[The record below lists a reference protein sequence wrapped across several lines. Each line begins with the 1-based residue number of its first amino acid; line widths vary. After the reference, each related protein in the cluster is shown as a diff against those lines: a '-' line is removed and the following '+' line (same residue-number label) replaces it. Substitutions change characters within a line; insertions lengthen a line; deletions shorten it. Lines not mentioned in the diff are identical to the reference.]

1 MQSMTD
7 PIVLP
12 VGVSIG
18 VVAFLLS
25 LLPAMFFL
33 WMWYLRNRDRSLPA
47 ISIALAFGVGAFVVI
62 PSFFLERS
70 AESLWRIISPSTVH
84 YYSGATLPLLR
95 VRDVVLPAIAT
106 FFIVALIE
114 QGLRYGAMRFW
125 MKRSRTI
132 DQVFDGLLI
141 GVAIGLG
148 FSTLENTLYFKD
160 LLHGQNYDTLV
171 FVFFLRFLISTLA
184 HISFSGIMGVLI
196 AQGTFHMF
204 RSRSYMILAF
214 FIPWFLHGFFDL
226 LLGVGQGLYAVLLLI
241 PALLTL
247 ISWTFNRQLFIIHKK
262 DGKFLAQARNPESP
276 MAHALEK
283 ALKVE
288 HSPWNIHAP
297 YLNEN
302 KSYRTLFNAMGSK
315 RYE

>member
-1 MQSMTD
+1 MTNS
-7 PIVLP
+7 IVLP

-18 VVAFLLS
+18 IVAFLLS
-25 LLPAMFFL
+25 LLPAVFFL

-47 ISIALAFGVGAFVVI
+47 LSIALAFGIGALLVEPAFL
-62 PSFFLERS
+62 LERGADS
-70 AESLWRIISPSTVH
+70 IWSIVSPGTE
-84 YYSGATLPLLR
+84 YYYGGAVLPLIHLQ
-95 VRDVVLPAIAT
+95 DILLPALAT
-106 FFIVALIE
+106 FLIVAVIE
-114 QGLRYGAMRFW
+114 EGLRYGAMRFW

-160 LLHGQNYDTLV
+160 LLHGQDYDTLV
-171 FVFFLRFLISTLA
+171 FVFFLRFLVSTLA
-184 HISFSGIMGVLI
+184 HVSFSGIMGVLI
-196 AQGTFHMF
+196 AKGTFHMF
-204 RSRSYMILAF
+204 RSRSYMLLAF
-214 FIPWFLHGFFDL
+214 FIPWLLHGLFDL
-226 LLGVGQGLYAVLLLI
+226 LLSVGHGLYAILVLI

-247 ISWTFNRQLFIIHKK
+247 VSWTLNRQLFIIHKK
-262 DGKFLAQARNPESP
+262 DGKFLAQEKNPQSSI
-276 MAHALEK
+276 AHALQK

-302 KSYRTLFNAMGSK
+302 KSYRAMFNAMGTK

>member
-1 MQSMTD
+1 MVNNG

-18 VVAFLLS
+18 IVAFLLS
-25 LLPAMFFL
+25 LLPALFFL

-47 ISIALAFGVGAFVVI
+47 VSIALAFGVGALIVEPAFL
-62 PSFFLERS
+62 LER
-70 AESLWRIISPSTVH
+70 AADKIWRLVSPATAH
-84 YYSGATLPLLR
+84 YYGGATLPLLH
-95 VRDVVLPAIAT
+95 VQDLLLPALAT
-106 FFIVALIE
+106 FLIVSLVE
-114 QGLRYGAMRFW
+114 EGLRYGAMRLW
-125 MKRSRTI
+125 MRRSRTI

-160 LLHGQNYDTLV
+160 LLHGQDYDTLV

-184 HISFSGIMGVLI
+184 HISFSGIMGALI

-204 RSRSYMILAF
+204 QSRTYMILAF
-214 FIPWFLHGFFDL
+214 FVPWLLHGLFDL
-226 LLGVGQGLYAVLLLI
+226 LLGVGHGLYAVLVLI

-247 ISWTFNRQLFIIHKK
+247 MSWTFNRQLFIIHRK
-262 DGKFLAQARNPESP
+262 DGKFLAVGKVPESP
-276 MAHALEK
+276 LVHALEK
-283 ALKVE
+283 ALQQE
-288 HSPWNIHAP
+288 HSPWNVNAP
-297 YLNEN
+297 WLSQN
-302 KSYRTLFNAMGSK
+302 KSYRAIFNAMGGR

>member
-1 MQSMTD
+1 MVNA
-7 PIVLP
+7 PIFLP

-18 VVAFLLS
+18 IVAFLLS
-25 LLPAMFFL
+25 LLPAVFFL

-47 ISIALAFGVGAFVVI
+47 LSIALAFAVGAILVLPAFW
-62 PSFFLERS
+62 LERG
-70 AESLWRIISPSTVH
+70 ADSLWKIASPQTEH
-84 YYSGATLPLLR
+84 YYAGTSLPLLHIQ
-95 VRDVVLPAIAT
+95 DILFPALAT
-106 FFIVALIE
+106 FLIVALVE
-114 QGLRYGAMRFW
+114 EGLRYVAMRIW
-125 MKRSRTI
+125 MRRSRTI

-148 FSTLENTLYFKD
+148 FSTFENTLYFKD
-160 LLHGQNYDTLV
+160 LLHGQDYDTLV

-204 RSRSYMILAF
+204 RSRSYMVLAF
-214 FIPWFLHGFFDL
+214 FVPWLLHGLFDL
-226 LLGVGQGLYAVLLLI
+226 LLGVGHGLYAVLVLI

-247 ISWTFNRQLFIIHKK
+247 VSWTFNRQLFIIHKK
-262 DGKFLAQARNPESP
+262 DGKFLAQEKTPESP
-276 MAHALEK
+276 MMNALGR

-288 HSPWNIHAP
+288 GSPWNIHAS

-302 KSYRTLFNAMGSK
+302 KSYRAIFNAMGSK

>member
-1 MQSMTD
+1 MTNF
-7 PIVLP
+7 ITLP

-25 LLPAMFFL
+25 LLPAVFFL

-47 ISIALAFGVGAFVVI
+47 VSIALAFGIGALLVEPAFL
-62 PSFFLERS
+62 LERGADS
-70 AESLWRIISPSTVH
+70 VWGIVSPGTE
-84 YYSGATLPLLR
+84 YYYAGAVLPLIHLQ
-95 VRDVVLPAIAT
+95 DIFLPALAT
-106 FFIVALIE
+106 FLIVAVIE
-114 QGLRYGAMRFW
+114 EGLRYGAMRFW

-160 LLHGQNYDTLV
+160 LLHGQDYDTLV

-184 HISFSGIMGVLI
+184 HVSFSGIMGVLI
-196 AQGTFHMF
+196 AKGTFQMF

-214 FIPWFLHGFFDL
+214 SIPWLLHGLFDL
-226 LLGVGQGLYAVLLLI
+226 LLSVGHGLYAILVLI

-247 ISWTFNRQLFIIHKK
+247 VSWTLNRQLFIIHKK
-262 DGKFLAQARNPESP
+262 DGKFLAQEKNPQSP
-276 MAHALEK
+276 MAHALQK

-302 KSYRTLFNAMGSK
+302 KSYRAMFDAMGTT